1 MNRPT
6 KSSIVSVVAQL
17 ASRRIARRV
26 ITDLQRMRHKLS
38 GDDSEL
44 ETTWDEICA
53 QVQYEKFTMAW
64 DAYDETVKAIV
75 GGYVGELP
83 AHERDAI
90 WLQTEAGS
98 DWDPEEP
105 ETRRPCPPVEDD
117 VTAYITEEHVYAE
130 ADRWSNARIRTHIE
144 RSAMRD

>member
-6 KSSIVSVVAQL
+6 KSSIMAVVAQL

-26 ITDLQRMRHKLS
+26 IADLQGMRHTLS

-53 QVQYEKFTMAW
+53 QVQFEKFTMAW
-64 DAYDETVKAIV
+64 DAYEETVKALV
-75 GGYVGELP
+75 GGYVFDLP

-105 ETRRPCPPVEDD
+105 VTHRPYPPVEDD

-130 ADRWSNARIRTHIE
+130 AGRWSNARIRTYIE
-144 RSAMRD
+144 RSEIRD